1 MVMLSRSRTMLA
13 VPPGYTIREQL
24 EDRHITQKEFSQR
37 MDMSEKHI
45 SKLINGEV
53 HLTPEVASRI
63 EAVLGIPAKYWNN
76 QEARYREKLQLLVEW
91 QVLDGWNT
99 RGSHRTE

>member
-1 MVMLSRSRTMLA
+1 
-13 VPPGYTIREQL
+13 
-24 EDRHITQKEFSQR
+24 

-63 EAVLGIPAKYWNN
+63 EAILGISARYWNN
-76 QEARYREKLQLLVEW
+76 QEALYRETLQRVNEENAMDADIT
-91 QVLDGWNT
+91 VLQKISIT
-99 RGSHRTE
+99 Q